1 MSVST
6 PARAMTQESTPR
18 DPSRFG
24 RVVLACGGD
33 SAEREISLR
42 SGRAVAA
49 ALDVLGIEYEC
60 LDGARAVIEAAVAG
74 RVDRVLN
81 VLHGRGGED
90 GQLQGALAA
99 LGVPMTGSGVLGSAL
114 AMDKLQTKRV
124 WRAVGLPTPEWRVVR
139 RTEQDLDA
147 RAGEI
152 AAALGLPLFV
162 KPAREGS
169 SVGMSRVER
178 REALAPALRRAL
190 DFDRSVLVERMIVG
204 PEYTASL
211 LDGEALPL
219 IRVETPRE
227 FYDYDAKY
235 TAGDTVYHCP
245 CGLEAAREAELRALA
260 LEAFDAL
267 DGRGWGR
274 VDFLLDQNGAAWLLE
289 ANTVPGM
296 TDHSLVPMAAAAA
309 GIDFAQLVVR
319 ILETAAEV
327 RP

>member
-1 MSVST
+1 MSVRT
-6 PARAMTQESTPR
+6 PSRPTSAQSAPR
-18 DPSRFG
+18 DPDRFG

-49 ALDVLGIEYEC
+49 ALDAMGIEYER
-60 LDGARAVIEAAVAG
+60 LDGVRAVIEAAVAG

-99 LGVPMTGSGVLGSAL
+99 LGVPVTGSGVLASAL

-124 WRAVGLPTPEWRVVR
+124 WRAVGLPTPDWRVVR
-139 RTEQDLDA
+139 HGDDPEA
-147 RAGEI
+147 RAADI
-152 AAALGLPLFV
+152 VTALGLPVFV

-169 SVGMSRVER
+169 SVGMSRVEH
-178 REALAPALRRAL
+178 EDALAPALRRAL
-190 DFDRSVLVERMIVG
+190 EFDATVLVERMIVG

-235 TAGDTVYHCP
+235 TTGDTLYHCP
-245 CGLEAAREAELRALA
+245 CGLDTAREAELRTLA
-260 LEAFDAL
+260 LDAYAAL

-274 VDFLLDQNGAAWLLE
+274 VDFLLDEHGAAWLLE
-289 ANTVPGM
+289 ANTAPGM

-309 GIDFAQLVVR
+309 GMDFTQLVER
-319 ILETAAEV
+319 ILETAVEV